1 MWVVADQRDLLEDTM
16 YRRLFTLWDEFAG
29 AQVVFDDHGSDNHF
43 CAQKV
48 WEALLAAFPLTHAR
62 MQTQIFVRELSRL
75 MTWDVRTVDDVNHY
89 FLKVSVFRKVLSY
102 MKRLTIVDG
111 FKAVILATLKVSDNS
126 DLRAATSKSLMTWT
140 MTNPSTSPASKPP
153 ALASSGTA
161 IGKSR

>member
-1 MWVVADQRDLLEDTM
+1 
-16 YRRLFTLWDEFAG
+16 
-29 AQVVFDDHGSDNHF
+29 
-43 CAQKV
+43 
-48 WEALLAAFPLTHAR
+48 

-102 MKRLTIVDG
+102 MKRLTIVVDV

-140 MTNPSTSPASKPP
+140 MTNPSPSPASKPP
-153 ALASSGTA
+153 ELASSGTA